1 MLSTFDFMKESM
13 LTYVHY
19 KLKFKAIIAFYVY
32 VFERM
37 PYAIDAWAI
46 SCIWFQWNLQHI
58 PD

>member
-13 LTYVHY
+13 LTYVHC

-37 PYAIDAWAI
+37 PHAIDA
-46 SCIWFQWNLQHI
+46 
-58 PD
+58 